1 LRDNPSVS
9 KLTPPFKKGRS
20 LKNKRTFE
28 TRNTM
33 YKLFLKIATRYL
45 LKNKLY
51 SFINIFGLAIGIAS
65 FVLIMLYVNYEYSYD
80 TFEDSEQVQRIY
92 MDYTEDGVF
101 VPGDAQT
108 YNLTGPTL
116 TEAFPEITDF
126 VRLSYIVDVS
136 FKNGNSL
143 INGEKGALADPSVF
157 EVLKYSLLKGDAN
170 TALKEPY
177 SILLTETLADKIFG
191 NENPI
196 GKSIEVIYNGKTLF
210 KVKGILRD
218 RPGNSHMKND
228 FLMSFNTGL
237 TWDGF
242 PDNPEPN
249 WNGNNLYTYI
259 KIDENTDI
267 AALKTKVMDFKVES
281 LPFERHNMESLE
293 DIHLHSDKPYEAQA
307 NGSASRVNFLLA
319 IAFIIILLSW
329 LNYVN
334 LSTAKSLERAKET
347 GIRKVAGAQRPQ
359 IIVQSLLESL
369 LLNCIAIIIAVFVV
383 LLVLPLFNGFIGKE
397 LSFGLS
403 NLAEFLPMLGFILL
417 GTLVSGLYPAFV
429 LSSYTPAK
437 ALKGKVRTDGGGL
450 TIRKGLIIG
459 QFLATIILLI
469 GTIVVTKQIN
479 FLQDQP
485 IGANLDQTLTLN
497 GKIIADRQD
506 SLLTN
511 DFNTLKKE
519 LKNLAFVKNAAMSQ
533 TYPGGTY
540 DDLASAVG
548 ITFPNGTEDN
558 KRIWYHYGVQPEYFK
573 LMNMEFVAG
582 GPFLEKP
589 EGRSNNIVMNERFIK
604 HMGVAKAEDVIDK
617 TVKFGGEDWVIVGV
631 IKDYHHFGL
640 KTGIEPL
647 VIRYESDWSNLLVQL
662 DQSVSSAT
670 GMTAAISQI
679 ENKWNDILPESI
691 FNYTFLDQNFEAQYN
706 EDKAFG
712 SAFQIFTIL
721 AILIAS
727 MGLFGLTSYTCIQRK
742 KEIGIRKVN
751 GASITQILSLLNKDF
766 VKWVVLAFIIAVPI
780 SWYAMNKWLEGFA
793 YKTEMSWWIF
803 ALAGLTALGIALI
816 TVSWQSFQ
824 AAVANPVDS
833 LRDE

>member
-1 LRDNPSVS
+1 
-9 KLTPPFKKGRS
+9 
-20 LKNKRTFE
+20 
-28 TRNTM
+28 M

-51 SFINIFGLAIGIAS
+51 SFINIFGLAIGVAS
-65 FVLIMLYVNYEYSYD
+65 FVLIMLYVNYEYNYD

-101 VPGDAQT
+101 MPGDAQT

-116 TEAFPEITDF
+116 KDAFPEIKDF
-126 VRLSYIVDVS
+126 VRLSHIVDVS
-136 FKNGNSL
+136 FQNDNIL
-143 INGEKGALADPSVF
+143 IHGEKGALADASVF
-157 EVLKYSLLKGDAN
+157 DILNYSLVKGDVN

-177 SILLTETLADKIFG
+177 SILLTETLAGKIFG
-191 NENPI
+191 NENPV
-196 GKSIEVIYNGKTLF
+196 GKSIAVIFNGKTLF
-210 KVKGILRD
+210 TVKGILKD
-218 RPGNSHMKND
+218 RPSNSHMKND
-228 FLMSFNTGL
+228 FLMSFDTGL
-237 TWDGF
+237 TWDGY

-259 KIDENTDI
+259 KIDENTDVT
-267 AALKTKVMDFKVES
+267 ALKTKIMSFKVES

-293 DIHLHSDKPYEAQA
+293 AIHLHSDKPYEAQA
-307 NGSASRVNFLLA
+307 NGSASRINFLLA

-359 IIVQSLLESL
+359 IIVQSFLESL
-369 LLNCIAIIIAVFVV
+369 LLNLIAIAIAIVVV
-383 LLVLPLFNGFIGKE
+383 LLVLPVFNSFIGKE
-397 LSFGLS
+397 LSLGFS
-403 NLAEFLPMLGFILL
+403 NFTEFLPMFGFILA
-417 GTLVSGLYPAFV
+417 GTLVSGLYPAIV

-437 ALKGKVRTDGGGL
+437 ALKGKVRTDSGGL
-450 TIRKGLIIG
+450 TIRKGLIVG

-485 IGANLDQTLTLN
+485 IGANLNQVLALN
-497 GKIIADRQD
+497 GKILAERQD

-519 LKNLAFVKNAAMSQ
+519 LKNLPFVKNVAMSE
-533 TYPGGTY
+533 TYPGGAY
-540 DDLASAVG
+540 DNLSSAVG
-548 ITFPNGTEDN
+548 ITFPNGTKDD
-558 KRIWYHYGVQPEYFK
+558 KRIWYHYAVQPEYFE
-573 LMNMEFVAG
+573 LMDMEFVAG
-582 GPFLEKP
+582 GPFLEKS
-589 EGRSNNIVMNERFIK
+589 EGHSNSIVMNERFIK
-604 HMGVAKAEDVIDK
+604 HMGIAKAEDVIDK
-617 TVKFGGEDWVIVGV
+617 IVKFGGEDWVIVGV

-640 KTGIEPL
+640 KTGIEPFVL
-647 VIRYESDWSNLLVQL
+647 RYRTDWSNLLVQL
-662 DQSVSSAT
+662 DQSVLSAT
-670 GMTAAISQI
+670 AMKGAISQI
-679 ENKWNDILPESI
+679 DKKWNDILPESI
-691 FNYTFLDQNFEAQYN
+691 FNYTFLDQNFEAQYK

-751 GASITQILSLLNKDF
+751 GATITQILSLLNKDF
-766 VKWVVLAFIIAVPI
+766 VKWVGLAFSIAVPI

-803 ALAGLTALGIALI
+803 ALAGLSALFIALL
-816 TVSWQSFQ
+816 TVSWQSFR
-824 AAVANPVDS
+824 AAAANPVEA